1 MRLAITYISW
11 GTRIITIVFAAFISI
26 FALDVFDEGYD
37 LGKTVLALLIHLLP
51 SFTILLIL
59 FFSWK
64 KEWIGGIAFLSA
76 GIWYAIA
83 AWGKIDWSGFAI
95 IDAPLFILAILYF
108 IVWFYKKQ
116 GVKHSSTK

>member
-1 MRLAITYISW
+1 MRLAVTYISW
-11 GTRIITIVFAAFISI
+11 GTRIITFFFAAFISI
-26 FALDVFDEGYD
+26 FALDVFDEGYSF
-37 LGKTVLALLIHLLP
+37 GKTLLALLIHLLP
-51 SFTILLIL
+51 AFIILLIL

-64 KEWIGGIAFLSA
+64 KEWMGGIAFLCA

-83 AWGKIDWSGFAI
+83 AWGKIAWSGFVM

-116 GVKHSSTK
+116 VTKHTHTK